1 MTAMGSSR
9 FWYMMSSHPSSFPP
23 PPIPHTDSKLL
34 QWMTTFS
41 LAASLTRRKHDFKCS
56 QNFLLGRTSAGG
68 GTLCD
73 SLNAS
78 LPMNSFSWEV
88 SPSPR
93 PHSHLSTIVSEQTNY
108 SELCK
113 EKLIKC
119 RLITG
124 NLIWIRAIKYHDY
137 TTRWDDQLDKKGL
150 DHR

>member
-1 MTAMGSSR
+1 MKRCHKQINNNFKIHQFHDCNGLI
-9 FWYMMSSHPSSFPP
+9 SFLIHDELTSKLLPP

-124 NLIWIRAIKYHDY
+124 NLI
-137 TTRWDDQLDKKGL
+137 
-150 DHR
+150 